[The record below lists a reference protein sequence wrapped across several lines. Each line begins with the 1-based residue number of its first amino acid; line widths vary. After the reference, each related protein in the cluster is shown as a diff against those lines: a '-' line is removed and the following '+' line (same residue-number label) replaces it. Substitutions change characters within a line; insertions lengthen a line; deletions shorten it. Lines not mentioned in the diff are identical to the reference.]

1 MKQIFKNQFLTAVI
15 AYLLI
20 VGLITVFVFSF
31 LQKLKSANLTEQEK
45 LSVYQNLQIK
55 DQRFTGSFKKIAC
68 DGNLFFQAG
77 APITAIYISQGRL
90 FLSQTD
96 NKLTVIDL
104 IAPGRPTRSTLPVLT
119 DIYSD
124 GTDIYGTDFFND
136 KVVKLI
142 FKKDEFIVEK
152 YYPKIGRASAI
163 TKDSKGYFYVSGYAS
178 GNTTKIIGRDGFLFL
193 SDLDNIVDL
202 EASGSSQLLAARYGS
217 EPALINIDLNDK
229 KQTIIEKEKSIS
241 SLSFDGDF
249 VWVAYN
255 QDGQSQIGKVIGEKL
270 VNIQAL
276 NCPFPLK
283 IAASPEKFFY
293 TSLNDS
299 EGKVYWI
306 NKNLQ
311 SSGI

>member
-1 MKQIFKNQFLTAVI
+1 MKQIFNNQFLMAVI
-15 AYLLI
+15 AYLFI
-20 VGLITVFVFSF
+20 VGLITAFVFGF
-31 LQKLKSANLTEQEK
+31 LQKVKVANLTEKEK
-45 LSVYQNLQIK
+45 LSIYQNLQIK
-55 DQRFTGSFKKIAC
+55 DQRFTGSFQKIAC

-90 FLSQTD
+90 FLSQVD

-104 IAPGRPTRSTLPVLT
+104 TAPGRPARFTAPVLT
-119 DIYSD
+119 DFYSD

-136 KVVKLI
+136 KVVRLI
-142 FKKDEFIVEK
+142 FEKEKVIAEK
-152 YYPKIGRASAI
+152 YYPKIGRASAL
-163 TKDSKGYFYVSGYAS
+163 TKDAKGYFYVSGYAS
-178 GNTTKIIGRDGFLFL
+178 GNITKIIGRDGFFFL
-193 SDLDNIVDL
+193 SGLDKIVDL
-202 EASGSSQLLAARYGS
+202 EASGSSYLLAVRYGS
-217 EPALINIDLNDK
+217 KPTLISIDLIEN

-249 VWVAYN
+249 FWAAYD
-255 QDGQSQIGKVIGEKL
+255 QAGQSQIGKVIGEKL
-270 VNIQAL
+270 VNKQAL

-283 IAASPEKFFY
+283 IAASPDKFFY